1 MMIKRLMIQTLLV
14 ASTSIDALLPFQSMI
29 KHVQLGG
36 GSKSSLSIKPRD
48 NRSINNKNTL
58 VMMPTNTP
66 MVPWQPPGQEYS
78 QWVDI
83 NSRLARDRI
92 LLIGDFIDESAAN
105 SIISTIL
112 YLRKDNKDGKISLY
126 LNSPGGLLRPS
137 LAVYDLICQ
146 CRDDCI
152 VSTLNLGLTTGM
164 GALICGAGTPGYRSA
179 MPNSRFLLQ
188 RIGMESPFQG
198 QASDIGLEVKSVK
211 GSNDRLE
218 MELAKM
224 TGQTVS
230 KIRND
235 MKRDFY
241 LSSEEAVTYG
251 LIDNVLLPTS
261 NFKPLEYERDPWTGE
276 KHLVQ
281 EREPDLG
288 NFEGAGEEQRY
299 QRTTEQESGGGWGT
313 GWKQG
318 GGGKGGDN
326 YEPPVQK

>member
-1 MMIKRLMIQTLLV
+1 MTMKAVLILL
-14 ASTSIDALLPFQSMI
+14 ALRGINALLPLKSMV
-29 KHVQLGG
+29 KHMELGG
-36 GSKSSLSIKPRD
+36 VRRKESPRKQYAVK
-48 NRSINNKNTL
+48 NRL
-58 VMMPTNTP
+58 VMMPNNSP

-92 LLIGDFIDESAAN
+92 MLIGNFIDEEAAN

-112 YLRKDNKDGKISLY
+112 YLRNENKDDKISLY
-126 LNSPGGLLRPS
+126 INSPGGILRPS

-152 VSTLNLGLTTGM
+152 VSTLNLGLSTGM
-164 GALICGAGTPGYRSA
+164 GALLCGAGTKGYRSA

-188 RIGMESPFQG
+188 RIGMDKPFQG
-198 QASDIGLEVKSVK
+198 QASDIGLEVKNVK
-211 GSNDRLE
+211 ANNDRLE

-230 KIRND
+230 KVRSD

-251 LIDNVLLPTS
+251 LIDNVLLPT
-261 NFKPLEYERDPWTGE
+261 NKFKPLEYERDPWTGE
-276 KHLVQ
+276 KHLIQ
-281 EREPDLG
+281 EREADLG
-288 NFEGAGEEQRY
+288 NFEGEGEEQRY
-299 QRTTEQESGGGWGT
+299 QGTTKQESGGGWGT
-313 GWKQG
+313 GWKQN
-318 GGGKGGDN
+318 DN
-326 YEPPVQK
+326 NHEPPTQK

>member
-1 MMIKRLMIQTLLV
+1 MLQTLLLI
-14 ASTSIDALLPFQSMI
+14 STSIDALLPLQSMI
-29 KHVQLGG
+29 KHTQLGG
-36 GSKSSLSIKPRD
+36 DSRSLMSTKLHA
-48 NRSINNKNTL
+48 NRSLNNKNTL
-58 VMMPTNTP
+58 VMMPSNTP

-92 LLIGDFIDESAAN
+92 LLIGNFIDEEAAN

-112 YLRKDNKDGKISLY
+112 YLRKDSKDAKISLY

-152 VSTLNLGLTTGM
+152 VSTLNLGLSTGM
-164 GALICGAGTPGYRSA
+164 GALLCGAGTPGHRSA

-188 RIGMESPFQG
+188 RIGMEKPFQG

-230 KIRND
+230 RIRND

-251 LIDNVLLPTS
+251 LIDNVLLPTT

-276 KHLVQ
+276 KHLIQ

-299 QRTTEQESGGGWGT
+299 QGTTKQESSGGWGT

-318 GGGKGGDN
+318 GGGTGGNNDG
-326 YEPPVQK
+326 PPTQK